1 MVSGKSP
8 LVNSPWSI
16 PTWVRLKFWV
26 RFRLG
31 GILSGGIHGG
41 EIDQGGIFLISEF
54 MMVLLIYH
62 VKLQMLT
69 FFIFIN
75 PFHGTDLF
83 LYTQKTSEKNSDFLI
98 FSEGKKDTSGMIWVN
113 DSMSVESL
121 YEYNDYL

>member
-1 MVSGKSP
+1 
-8 LVNSPWSI
+8 
-16 PTWVRLKFWV
+16 
-26 RFRLG
+26 
-31 GILSGGIHGG
+31 
-41 EIDQGGIFLISEF
+41 